1 MGINNKIM
9 PAVLKNDPIKSTLR
23 SLDLKLSFGFFCGK
37 TTRTMPP
44 AAIAKGEM
52 NQNVARQVAF
62 SVKAA
67 DIKGPMMLPKP
78 TQDPRMP

>member
-1 MGINNKIM
+1 M
-9 PAVLKNDPIKSTLR
+9 PAVLKKDPMKSTLR
-23 SLDLKLSFGFFCGK
+23 ILDMKLSLGFFCGR
-37 TTRTMPP
+37 TMRTMPP
-44 AAIAKGEM
+44 ATIARGEM

-62 SVKAA
+62 SVNAA